1 MNNPSLSKNERWMM
15 SFLLEPALPDDAE
28 VAARLITQ
36 TDEELFRYCTGG
48 SLDDWVTLAKLE
60 WGHRRGI
67 YSYTLADVVRSGP
80 DLQGLILSYS
90 YSRHLEI
97 DWSLGSSAP
106 KLPPS
111 LLERLRSTRPT
122 ASFLFPAI
130 REGVWYIQN
139 IAVIPQTQGTGLG
152 RFLMEAIFERAR
164 NEGCRECHLDVDSS
178 TQAVHFYRK
187 LGMKIMVETRVPDI
201 AAVST
206 HYRMVKSLEA

>member
-1 MNNPSLSKNERWMM
+1 MM
-15 SFLLEPALPDDAE
+15 CFLLQAALPDDAE
-28 VAARLITQ
+28 VAARLIAQ

-48 SLDDWVTLAKLE
+48 SLDDWVTLAKFE
-60 WGHRRGI
+60 WGHQRGI

-80 DLQGLILSYS
+80 ELQGLILSYS

-106 KLPPS
+106 NLPPS
-111 LLERLRSTRPT
+111 LLEQLRSTRRT

-130 REGVWYIQN
+130 PEGVWYIQN
-139 IAVIPQTQGTGLG
+139 IAVIPQAQGTGLG
-152 RFLMEAIFERAR
+152 RFLMEVIFERAR

-178 TQAVHFYRK
+178 TPAVHFYRK
-187 LGMKIMVETRVPDI
+187 LGMKILVETRVPDI